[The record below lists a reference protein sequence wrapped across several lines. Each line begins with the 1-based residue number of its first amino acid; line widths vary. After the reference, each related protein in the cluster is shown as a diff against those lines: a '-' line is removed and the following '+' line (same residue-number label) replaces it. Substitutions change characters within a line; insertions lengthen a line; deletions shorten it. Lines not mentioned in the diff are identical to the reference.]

1 MKITDKHVF
10 FWNGIYSQWH
20 KSPMT
25 IDEIEYSS
33 CEQYMMH
40 QKALLFGDSEIAELI
55 MNESNPK
62 EQKKYGRMIKG
73 FDKATW
79 DKNCLAIVYEG
90 NLAKFTQN
98 AELREQMIS
107 TENRIFVEA
116 SPFDTVWGI
125 GLAEDAEGIDNPSY
139 WQGLNLLGQALT
151 LVKTK
156 LLTDAKP
163 NENDARISI

>member
-20 KSPMT
+20 KAPMT
-25 IDEIEYSS
+25 IDKIEYSS

-90 NLAKFTQN
+90 NLAKFSQN
-98 AELREQMIS
+98 LDLKEQML
-107 TENRIFVEA
+107 IFLQQLPLHY
-116 SPFDTVWGI
+116 S
-125 GLAEDAEGIDNPSY
+125 
-139 WQGLNLLGQALT
+139 
-151 LVKTK
+151 
-156 LLTDAKP
+156 
-163 NENDARISI
+163 

>member
-1 MKITDKHVF
+1 MRVD
-10 FWNGIYSQWH
+10 N
-20 KSPMT
+20 
-25 IDEIEYSS
+25 IEYNS

-90 NLAKFTQN
+90 NLAKFSQN
-98 AELREQMIS
+98 SDLKEQMLS
-107 TENRIFVEA
+107 AENRIFVEA
-116 SPFDTVWGI
+116 SPFDSQWGI
-125 GLAEDAEGIDNPSY
+125 GLAEDAEGIDDPLY

-156 LLTDAKP
+156 LLADAKP
-163 NENDARISI
+163 NENDTRISI

>member
-20 KSPMT
+20 KASMT
-25 IDEIEYSS
+25 VDNIEYNS

-40 QKALLFGDSEIAELI
+40 QKALLFGDSEISELI

-62 EQKKYGRMIKG
+62 EQKKYGRMIKN
-73 FDKATW
+73 FDKTAW

-98 AELREQMIS
+98 GELKEQMLS
-107 TENRIFVEA
+107 AENRIFVEA
-116 SPFDTVWGI
+116 SPFDTIWGI
-125 GLAEDAEGIDNPSY
+125 GLAEDAEVIDDPSY

-156 LLTDAKP
+156 LLADTKP
-163 NENDARISI
+163 NENDTRISI